1 MLLLTLRG
9 TPTWYYGDELGLPNA
24 IIPASKA
31 TIPDPQAALGTALD
45 RLPVRSPMQWSTGP
59 NAGFSEAEPWLPL
72 ASDDPAMTVEVQRE
86 DPDSVLNLFR
96 SLVRLRKETPALA
109 VGSYRT
115 LPAPEGVF
123 SFERSHP
130 EGTVQVHLNF
140 GDDPRDVKVPEGAE
154 ILGSTVGERSSPRSG
169 RLELRGHEGAIVGQ
183 RVHRGR

>member
-1 MLLLTLRG
+1 
-9 TPTWYYGDELGLPNA
+9 
-24 IIPASKA
+24 
-31 TIPDPQAALGTALD
+31 
-45 RLPVRSPMQWSTGP
+45 
-59 NAGFSEAEPWLPL
+59 
-72 ASDDPAMTVEVQRE
+72 MTVEVQRE

-109 VGSYRT
+109 VGAYRT